1 MTIDDGRVSAAETG
15 FLLEFDE
22 LYDTDVDDLW
32 QAITTPERL
41 SRWMAPYRG
50 EFRLGGRWEAIG
62 SDGGVYCGGEITSCE
77 PPREFTTTW
86 QVIGAPPTELVVRLE
101 PEGRRTRLRLHH
113 AGVTDVDYG
122 AGWHAYLESLAR
134 HLASP
139 ELDLTQ
145 GEAWQRR
152 LAELA
157 PAYEARFAAARG
169 AAAHG

>member
-1 MTIDDGRVSAAETG
+1 MTIDDGRISATATG

-32 QAITTPERL
+32 SAITTPERL

-62 SDGGVYCGGEITSCE
+62 SDGGVYCVGEVTSCE
-77 PPREFTTTW
+77 APNGFTTTW
-86 QVIGAPPTELVVRLE
+86 QVADAPPTELTVRLE
-101 PEGRRTRLRLHH
+101 PDGRRTRLHLRHE
-113 AGVTDVDYG
+113 GVTDVAYG
-122 AGWHAYLESLAR
+122 PGWHAYLEVLAR
-134 HLASP
+134 HLLEPA
-139 ELDLTQ
+139 LDLAK
-145 GEAWQRR
+145 GDAWQRR

-169 AAAHG
+169 

>member
-22 LYDTDVDDLW
+22 LYDTDIDDLW
-32 QAITTPERL
+32 NAITTPERL

-62 SDGGVYCGGEITSCE
+62 SDGGVYCGG
-77 PPREFTTTW
+77 
-86 QVIGAPPTELVVRLE
+86 
-101 PEGRRTRLRLHH
+101 
-113 AGVTDVDYG
+113 
-122 AGWHAYLESLAR
+122 WHAYLESLAR
-134 HLASP
+134 HLAEPAS
-139 ELDLTQ
+139 DLAK

-157 PAYEARFAAARG
+157 AAYEERFAAARG
-169 AAAHG
+169 

>member
-22 LYDTDVDDLW
+22 LYDTDIDDLW
-32 QAITTPERL
+32 NAITTPERL

-62 SDGGVYCGGEITSCE
+62 SDGGVYCCGEVTSCDA
-77 PPREFTTTW
+77 PRGVTTTW
-86 QVIGAPPTELVVRLE
+86 QVVDEAPTQLVVGLE
-101 PEGRRTRLRLHH
+101 SEGRRTWLRLHH
-113 AGVTDVDYG
+113 EGVTDIEYG

-134 HLASP
+134 HLAEPAS
-139 ELDLTQ
+139 DLAK

-157 PAYEARFAAARG
+157 AAYEERFAAARG
-169 AAAHG
+169 